1 MVVRSLVGRTATLL
15 LGGCLLMGCT
25 ASASQSTSLPA
36 GECLRHVRHVLRD
49 ADFNEELQVV
59 AQVDDTAVFGRHGS
73 YRAELQCKGEN
84 RTVNF
89 VVTGPDSDQA
99 TWYKN
104 AIVAKF

>member
-1 MVVRSLVGRTATLL
+1 MAVKSLVGGPAALLLCGFLLMECTAT
-15 LGGCLLMGCT
+15 
-25 ASASQSTSLPA
+25 AWRSTSLPA
-36 GECLRHVRHVLRD
+36 AECVRHARQVLRD
-49 ADFNEELQVV
+49 ADFSEELR
-59 AQVDDTAVFGRHGS
+59 AAAAVDDTAVFGRHGS